1 MVAAASIGVSVK
13 TLFIVLYCVMAAA
26 FVYLFMFGDLI
37 SCFDIHSRWFILIV
51 ADFTA
56 YVVIGA
62 WVAYKESNW
71 IIAIVLMVTMYF
83 IGRDVSGGP
92 SVVATRVIFSLLSC
106 LELGA
111 LIYTLIVELSPSL
124 SDMDSIQGIKL
135 DKCFLLDCFT
145 CILYRYYT
153 MCIHTAAT
161 VPTLTSATCLPNN
174 IQQEQLC
181 NLFSKTLENH
191 LRFPSSPSPFWFKGS
206 SMRVSP
212 SSPSLRIASQTSSSK
227 IGSPMIADSLQTQI
241 SC

>member
-83 IGRDVSGGP
+83 IGSLVSLGYILTQFYKLSHEESVKDPLYFVLTRRQKMDVSGGP

-111 LIYTLIVELSPSL
+111 LIYTLIVELSPSYPKYF
-124 SDMDSIQGIKL
+124 SSCFITTETDMYIHIVIFSIWIVYKESSW
-135 DKCFLLDCFT
+135 
-145 CILYRYYT
+145 
-153 MCIHTAAT
+153 
-161 VPTLTSATCLPNN
+161 TSAFFWIVLLVSFTGITLCAYILR
-174 IQQEQLC
+174 QLFQ
-181 NLFSKTLENH
+181 L
-191 LRFPSSPSPFWFKGS
+191 
-206 SMRVSP
+206 
-212 SSPSLRIASQTSSSK
+212 
-227 IGSPMIADSLQTQI
+227 SLQQPAYLIIFNKNRYFHI
-241 SC
+241 SSR

>member
-56 YVVIGA
+56 YVVVIGT
-62 WVAYKESNW
+62 
-71 IIAIVLMVTMYF
+71 VLDE
-83 IGRDVSGGP
+83 RDVSGGP